1 MRIRQTSTERNLGI
15 TDFEKKTLVILA
27 QLPVFSKEVEQAV
40 ERACTDE
47 ILQSFLIQS
56 LEGGVSY
63 DRLQAQG
70 VLGRGG
76 GVVPININD
85 FYVYR
90 RIALAELRAI
100 LSTRPNIGAAPIY
113 RLLN

>member
-15 TDFEKKTLVILA
+15 TDFEKKTLVTLA
-27 QLPVFSKEVEQAV
+27 QLPIFSKEVEQAV
-40 ERACTDE
+40 ERACTTE
-47 ILQSFLIQS
+47 SLRPFLIQS

-63 DRLQAQG
+63 DQLQVQG
-70 VLGRGG
+70 ALGRGG

-90 RIALAELRAI
+90 RIALAEFRAI
-100 LSTRPNIGAAPIY
+100 LSTSPTNKTMPISK
-113 RLLN
+113 LLN